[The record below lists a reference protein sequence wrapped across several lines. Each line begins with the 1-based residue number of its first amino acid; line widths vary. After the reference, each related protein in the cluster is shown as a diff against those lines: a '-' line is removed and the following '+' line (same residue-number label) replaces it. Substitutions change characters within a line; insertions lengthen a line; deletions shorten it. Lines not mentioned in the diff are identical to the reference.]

1 MKLKLFSEFGTLK
14 KVLLLRPGPEIER
27 LTPTN
32 TSELL
37 FEDVPYL
44 EAMQLEHD
52 EYSRLIKS
60 STDAKV
66 YQVRQLLVEILR
78 DLNLKKAILEKVTNK
93 VAIPGL
99 CDEILSYY
107 STAETVNL
115 LIAGLTVQELKSKS
129 KNFRPGDFKD
139 NEYLIAPSP
148 NFYFMRD
155 PTAIVQNGVILSN
168 MKYSGR
174 QNESAIINL
183 ILKNHPEFR
192 DAYSQV
198 FPSPSLAG
206 KIPTIEGGDVMVV
219 SKKVLAIGCSER
231 TESAA
236 IMEVARQVLESGVV
250 ERVYEVKL
258 PQRRNYMHLDTVF
271 SSIDEN
277 LVLTFSEAMG
287 DIPETYV
294 FRGEPGP
301 DGKFRLHKEQISESL
316 ISILKKEIKYLEI
329 VETGYGYPEVAS
341 REQWYDGANVFAIG
355 PRRVISYDRN
365 RLTNRALRAAAPR
378 R

>member
-1 MKLKLFSEFGTLK
+1 M
-14 KVLLLRPGPEIER
+14 
-27 LTPTN
+27 
-32 TSELL
+32 
-37 FEDVPYL
+37 
-44 EAMQLEHD
+44 
-52 EYSRLIKS
+52 
-60 STDAKV
+60 
-66 YQVRQLLVEILR
+66 
-78 DLNLKKAILEKVTNK
+78 
-93 VAIPGL
+93 AIPGL

-365 RLTNRALRAAAPR
+365 RLTNRALRDRGVEVLEIRSSELSRGLGGPR
-378 R
+378 CMALPVERDEI